1 MCVFLMHNNLHRQIS
16 DWPVGVAERGRGDE
30 KVPPAE
36 VHFMAISLA
45 LSLPVC
51 LSPPMCVC
59 VCVCA

>member
-1 MCVFLMHNNLHRQIS
+1 MCVCLMHNNLHRQIS

-51 LSPPMCVC
+51 
-59 VCVCA
+59 